1 MSNHLYLLY
10 KHAMMTNILKGEA
23 GVTNE
28 HLQLFL
34 AKVYS
39 TYFLTG
45 AFLSFSMLGESSGSK
60 RIRQWT
66 IN

>member
-1 MSNHLYLLY
+1 
-10 KHAMMTNILKGEA
+10 MMTNILKGEA

-39 TYFLTG
+39 TYFFTG
-45 AFLSFSMLGESSGSK
+45 VFLSILMLGESRESK
-60 RIRQWT
+60 RIRQ
-66 IN
+66 

>member
-10 KHAMMTNILKGEA
+10 KHVMMTNILKGEA

-39 TYFLTG
+39 TYFFTG
-45 AFLSFSMLGESSGSK
+45 VFLSILMLGESRESK
-60 RIRQWT
+60 GIRQ
-66 IN
+66 